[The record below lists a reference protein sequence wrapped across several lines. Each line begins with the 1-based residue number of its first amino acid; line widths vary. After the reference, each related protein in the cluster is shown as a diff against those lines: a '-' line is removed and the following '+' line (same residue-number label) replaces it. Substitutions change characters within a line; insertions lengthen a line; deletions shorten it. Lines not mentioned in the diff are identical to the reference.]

1 MDHEKVQAP
10 ETPAKIE
17 REAEVLAKQCAAQAA
32 NAGVRLEDIE
42 EEVGDLEELIATKLE
57 DAVEA
62 KKGRSRRTLLILSV
76 GFSASDR
83 CRAAF
88 RPFERSPLRSSTSS
102 SPI

>member
-1 MDHEKVQAP
+1 MTEKAIEFLQEWINEKVQAP

-17 REAEVLAKQCAAQAA
+17 REAEVLAKQCAQQAA

-62 KKGRSRRTLLILSV
+62 KNGNPVAPS
-76 GFSASDR
+76 
-83 CRAAF
+83 
-88 RPFERSPLRSSTSS
+88 
-102 SPI
+102 

>member
-1 MDHEKVQAP
+1 MTEKAIEFLQEWINEKVQAP

-17 REAEVLAKQCAAQAA
+17 REAEVLAKQCAQQAA

-62 KKGRSRRTLLILSV
+62 KNGKPGTPS
-76 GFSASDR
+76 
-83 CRAAF
+83 
-88 RPFERSPLRSSTSS
+88 
-102 SPI
+102 

>member
-1 MDHEKVQAP
+1 MTEKAIEFLQEWINEKVQAP

-17 REAEVLAKQCAAQAA
+17 REAEVLAKQCAQQAA

-62 KKGRSRRTLLILSV
+62 KKDNPARRPEPI
-76 GFSASDR
+76 R
-83 CRAAF
+83 PRAG
-88 RPFERSPLRSSTSS
+88 
-102 SPI
+102 